1 MCRTISYDIIVN
13 LVLAALLVFLWNSFT
28 AYFKNSHISWEQTC
42 NYRFVMYRVTN
53 INSSH
58 VIPQVADG
66 LATPVVGIAIDKIG
80 IQSYGKRKTWHAIG
94 TACVAVAFSF
104 IFHKCF
110 GCEDSSEV
118 VQQVS
123 YG

>member
-1 MCRTISYDIIVN
+1 
-13 LVLAALLVFLWNSFT
+13 
-28 AYFKNSHISWEQTC
+28 
-42 NYRFVMYRVTN
+42 MYRVTN

-110 GCEDSSEV
+110 GCEDSSEI
-118 VQQVS
+118 VQQVY